1 MTNVRFGSKRRLN
14 ALNVNVNVECLS
26 NVNDAYLIHG
36 EKISNCTHVGVCF
49 AELNGACMKHDE
61 KITGS
66 GRGKRP
72 N

>member
-1 MTNVRFGSKRRLN
+1 M
-14 ALNVNVNVECLS
+14 NVECLS
-26 NVNDAYLIHG
+26 NVNDAYLIHD

-49 AELNGACMKHDE
+49 SELNGACMKHDE